1 MGTFLIILGLVV
13 AVGGWLWGSK
23 VERDT
28 SLLGA
33 LPLAAIR
40 FGSLAGAAWLILAG
54 ILVAAVG

>member
-1 MGTFLIILGLVV
+1 MGTFLIILGIAV
-13 AVGGWLWGSK
+13 AVGGWVWGNK

-40 FGSLAGAAWLILAG
+40 FGSMAGAAGLILAG
-54 ILVAAVG
+54 ALVALV